1 MIAVH
6 GTRSAWMALAMVGLV
21 VACSKEVQPPA
32 DHRAADEA
40 TIRGLDSA
48 WVKAIATKNDAQALS
63 YYADG
68 ASVLVPGDPMA
79 TGKDA
84 IQKAWAALGALP
96 GFALTFAPNTVD
108 VSGDRAYEIGDYQ
121 LTVNDKTG
129 KPQTTKAKYI
139 VVWGKQADGSWKVLL
154 DAPTTTQ

>member
-6 GTRSAWMALAMVGLV
+6 GTRSAGMSLAMVGLV

-84 IQKAWAALGALP
+84 IQKAWATLGALP
-96 GFALTFAPNTVD
+96 GFALTFAPNTID
-108 VSGDRAYEIGDYQ
+108 VSGDRAFEIGDYQ
-121 LTVNDKTG
+121 LTLNDKAG
-129 KPQTTKAKYI
+129 KPQTTKAKYV
-139 VVWGKQADGSWKVLL
+139 VVWGKQADSSWKVLL